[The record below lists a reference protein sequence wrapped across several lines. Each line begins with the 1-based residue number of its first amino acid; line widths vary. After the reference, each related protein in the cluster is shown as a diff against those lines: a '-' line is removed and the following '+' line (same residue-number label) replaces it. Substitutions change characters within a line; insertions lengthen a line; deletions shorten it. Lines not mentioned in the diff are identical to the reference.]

1 MLSSHE
7 ISDLKTGINNYFP
20 FILSLYLYIIH
31 FLLFAFS
38 SYQQL
43 GIDLRHVL

>member
-20 FILSLYLYIIH
+20 FILSLYLSIYHPFFYYLH
-31 FLLFAFS
+31 FPLINN
-38 SYQQL
+38 Y
-43 GIDLRHVL
+43 VLI